1 MDKKISKAI
10 MNRTRL
16 GNRFSRTRSNEDKAA
31 YNKQQNYCV
40 SLIPKVSN
48 TTITTLIIG
57 RLPITDHFRNIS
69 NLFFPIKALTLI
81 R

>member
-1 MDKKISKAI
+1 

-16 GNRFSRTRSNEDKAA
+16 RNRFLRTRCIRDKEA
-31 YNKQQNYCV
+31 YNKQRNYCV
-40 SLIPKVSN
+40 SLIRKTNQQYYNNLDV
-48 TTITTLIIG
+48 G
-57 RLPITDHFRNIS
+57 RLPITNYFGNIS